1 MLKYFDVAETLSEF
15 PDEIALCINITQCP
29 CKCENCSE
37 PWLQKDQGTELTKD
51 KLVELVEKHPYCS
64 CIGFMG
70 GDINHEEIKEL
81 AIEKGFVSSI
91 ILVEV
96 VNPAETFTMKF
107 LYNGEVRTCNCGS
120 GFDKEERDM
129 FFKNP
134 ELIIGKV
141 IEINYFEVTKDSK
154 TGTESLRFG
163 TYQHRI
169 REDKTAEDITDV
181 AL

>member
-15 PDEIALCINITQCP
+15 PDEITLCINITQCP

-81 AIEKGFVSSI
+81 ALFIKEKYHLKVGFYSGFEFI
-91 ILVEV
+91 NLDLVE
-96 VNPAETFTMKF
+96 ALDYYK
-107 LYNGEVRTCNCGS
+107 
-120 GFDKEERDM
+120 
-129 FFKNP
+129 
-134 ELIIGKV
+134 IGKWKTPKGDMKEWHKTTNGPLQFPWSNQLFFEIHDKKLINATEKFRRKFPNNLEHFI
-141 IEINYFEVTKDSK
+141 IEGEDEDNFES
-154 TGTESLRFG
+154 
-163 TYQHRI
+163 
-169 REDKTAEDITDV
+169 
-181 AL
+181 